1 MAPSP
6 ALPTFSDIL
15 EAAIRL
21 YGKAVATPL
30 LESPLL
36 NDQLGGRLL
45 VKAETLQRTGSFK
58 FRGAFNRISLIPADE
73 RRRGV
78 VAFSSGNHAQGVA
91 AAARM
96 LGMPAT
102 IVMPSD
108 APVIK
113 VANTRAWGAEVVPYD
128 RWTESREEICARI
141 SQRTGAT
148 LVRPYD
154 DRFLIAGQGTVGL
167 EIADQAERIGGGLDA
182 VVAPASGG
190 GLIAGIAL
198 AIEER
203 SPATRIL
210 VAEPEGFDDHR
221 RSLEAGRR
229 VGNEPGRTSFCDALL
244 APTPGELTF
253 AVNSRLLAGG
263 LAVSEAEVCEA
274 MAIAFEH
281 FKLVVEPGG
290 AAALAAVLAGRVDIA
305 GRTVVAVCSGGNVDP
320 DVHVAALARTGRK
333 VPGKT

>member
-1 MAPSP
+1 MASSP
-6 ALPTFSDIL
+6 DLPTFSDIL
-15 EAAIRL
+15 EAATRL

-36 NDQLGGRLL
+36 NDRLGGRLL

-58 FRGAFNRISLIPADE
+58 FRGAFNRIALIPAEE
-73 RRRGV
+73 RRQGV

-96 LGMPAT
+96 LGLPAT

-108 APVIK
+108 APAVK
-113 VANTRAWGAEVVPYD
+113 VANTRAWGAEVVLYD
-128 RWTESREEICARI
+128 RWTQSREEIGADI

-148 LVRPYD
+148 LVKPYD

-167 EIADQAERIGGGLDA
+167 EIADQAARLGAGPDA
-182 VVAPASGG
+182 VIAPASGG

-203 SPATRIL
+203 TPATQVL
-210 VAEPEGFDDHR
+210 TAEPEGFDDHR

-229 VGNEPGRTSFCDALL
+229 VGNEPGRASLCDALL
-244 APTPGELTF
+244 APIPGELTF

-263 LAVSEAEVCEA
+263 STVSETEVCEA
-274 MAIAFEH
+274 MATAFEH

-290 AAALAAVLAGRVDIA
+290 AAALAAVLAGHVDIA

-320 DVHVAALARTGRK
+320 AVYMAALARTGRE
-333 VPGKT
+333 VLGKA